1 MDTGQIFVIVGA
13 GQAGGRA
20 VEAMRKAGFPGRVVL
35 IGEEPEI
42 PYERPPLSKA
52 VLTGAKEAY
61 TTKILP
67 AGFYTENKIE
77 LMTNVRVV
85 AIDAARRH
93 VTLGDGGSLP
103 YTKLMLATGGRVRTL
118 PFAPIGRAGVHYLR
132 TMTDSLALRDA
143 LKRARHFV
151 VIGGGFL
158 GLEAAASACKLG
170 LAVTVLEL
178 KPHLLDRAMAPE
190 IASFV
195 EDMHRKQGID
205 IRLGVQ
211 VSDIVGSGR
220 VEAVIL
226 RDGTRVPADLV
237 LVSVGIIPNTEL
249 AAAAGASIDNGIVV
263 DEFGQTSLPDVF
275 SVGDAANHLNPILG
289 RRLRLES
296 WQCAQN
302 QAIAVARV
310 MCGDSTPYAEVPWFW
325 SDQFDSNI
333 QMVGVP
339 SKTDQVVVRGDPASG
354 RFICFNYADGIVE
367 GATAFN
373 MGGEIRF
380 ARKLIEAKVS
390 VNPAVISDPA
400 KKLRDIVA
408 SVEG

>member
-118 PFAPIGRAGVHYLR
+118 PFAPIGRAGVQYLR

-226 RDGTRVPADLV
+226 CDGTRVPADLV

-310 MCGDSTPYAEVPWFW
+310 MCCDSTPYAVVPWFW

-380 ARKLIEAKVS
+380 ARKLIEAKVP

-400 KKLRDIVA
+400 KKLREIVA